1 MQTNKTSIQK
11 KEEASKRIE
20 KLDLNNNKNPQ
31 QKPLIRKRGKIVHDD
46 GFEHRTSKE
55 TSV

>member
-1 MQTNKTSIQK
+1 MKTNKTSIQK

-20 KLDLNNNKNPQ
+20 KLDPNNNKNLQ
-31 QKPLIRKRGKIVHDD
+31 QKPLIKKRGKIEHDD

-55 TSV
+55 AST

>member
-1 MQTNKTSIQK
+1 MKKQNKVILK
-11 KEEASKRIE
+11 KQVISKRNN
-20 KLDLNNNKNPQ
+20 KMDPNNNKNIPANPII
-31 QKPLIRKRGKIVHDD
+31 KKRGKKIHDD

>member
-1 MQTNKTSIQK
+1 MKKQNKVILK
-11 KEEASKRIE
+11 KQVISKRNN
-20 KLDLNNNKNPQ
+20 KMDPNNNKNIPANPIV
-31 QKPLIRKRGKIVHDD
+31 KKRGKKIHDD